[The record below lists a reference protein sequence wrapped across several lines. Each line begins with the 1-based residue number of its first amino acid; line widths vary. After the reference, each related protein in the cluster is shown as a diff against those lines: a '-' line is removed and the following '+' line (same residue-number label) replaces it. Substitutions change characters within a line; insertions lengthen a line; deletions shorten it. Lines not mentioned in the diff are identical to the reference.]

1 MNDFTDQGAGLL
13 SMMAT
18 SKVRSKGRQ
27 RKETGQRLQDFFF
40 IVNVQFQLI
49 LQTCT
54 SCSGRLEGMAGVNT
68 EEEYEDSD
76 VGVDSGD
83 SEDDEDND
91 AE

>member
-27 RKETGQRLQDFFF
+27 RKETGQRLQDFFS

-68 EEEYEDSD
+68 EEDSD

-83 SEDDEDND
+83 SEDD
-91 AE
+91 